1 MMTFVPGAVSAASDL
16 ATHGAEIRLTGVS
29 RHWGAIRALD
39 SVSLHVRAGSFCVLL
54 GPSGCGKTTCLRIV
68 AGLDHATAG
77 RIEIGGRD
85 VTHLPPAARGV
96 AMVFQSYALFPHL
109 SVAENILFGLK
120 ARAVPAPDRARR
132 LDRAVDI
139 LGIGHLLARR
149 PSQLSGGQQQRVAL
163 GRAIVAEAP
172 VCLMDEPLS
181 NLDAL
186 LRLHMRTELKRLH
199 RELKKTFVFVTH
211 DQEEAMTLATR
222 VAVLREGSLIQFD
235 DPREIYRRPANRF
248 IAEFIGRPAMNTFD
262 GTVRGGVFHADG
274 FTCPLP
280 GRPDGPVVLGIR
292 PEQIQ
297 IVDASAGDS
306 ARFAV
311 DVVEAVEPDVLIF
324 ARSQASKL
332 IVRTASDD
340 RAFKPGQPLHLRF
353 PANALHVFDATSGA
367 RLP

>member
-1 MMTFVPGAVSAASDL
+1 MAIVFDGVTKAFPDGTVALHALDL
-16 ATHGAEIRLTGVS
+16 AFDPGEFL
-29 RHWGAIRALD
+29 
-39 SVSLHVRAGSFCVLL
+39 VLL
-54 GPSGCGKTTCLRIV
+54 GPSGSGKTTACRLL
-68 AGLDHATAG
+68 AGLERPTAG
-77 RIEIGGRD
+77 RIMVEDQD
-85 VTHLPPAARGV
+85 VTNLPPRLRGMG
-96 AMVFQSYALFPHL
+96 MVFQNYALYSHK
-109 SVAENILFGLK
+109 SVYENIAYPLRIRKMAG
-120 ARAVPAPDRARR
+120 AEIDRSVRAMAELLEIGRY
-132 LDRAVDI
+132 LD
-139 LGIGHLLARR
+139 RR
-149 PSQLSGGQQQRVAL
+149 PSQLSGGQAQRVAVA
-163 GRAIVAEAP
+163 RALVWQP
-172 VCLMDEPLS
+172 SLCLMDEPLS

-235 DPREIYRRPANRF
+235 APREIYRRPANRF

>member
-1 MMTFVPGAVSAASDL
+1 MAIVFDGVTKAFPDGTVALHALDL
-16 ATHGAEIRLTGVS
+16 AFDPGEFL
-29 RHWGAIRALD
+29 
-39 SVSLHVRAGSFCVLL
+39 VLL
-54 GPSGCGKTTCLRIV
+54 GPSGSGKTTACRLL
-68 AGLDHATAG
+68 AGLERPTAG
-77 RIEIGGRD
+77 RIMVEDQD
-85 VTHLPPAARGV
+85 VTNLPPRLRGMG
-96 AMVFQSYALFPHL
+96 MVFQNYALYSHK
-109 SVAENILFGLK
+109 SVYENIAYPLRIRKMAG
-120 ARAVPAPDRARR
+120 AEIDRSVRAMADLLEIGRY
-132 LDRAVDI
+132 LD
-139 LGIGHLLARR
+139 RR
-149 PSQLSGGQQQRVAL
+149 PSQLSGGQAQRVAVA
-163 GRAIVAEAP
+163 RALVWQP
-172 VCLMDEPLS
+172 SLCLMDEPLS

-297 IVDASAGDS
+297 IVDASAGD
-306 ARFAV
+306 AACFAV

-340 RAFKPGQPLHLRF
+340 RAFEPGQPLHLRF